1 MIYNKL
7 IAFFSIL
14 ILFIVFIYIF
24 LYGHY
29 SNCKTFVDHI
39 YFCIN
44 SITFTGHGDIVPITQ
59 ISKLATSAFVL
70 LIFYIVLLT

>member
-14 ILFIVFIYIF
+14 ILFTVFIYIF

-29 SNCKTFVDHI
+29 SNCKTFVDHT

-59 ISKLATSAFVL
+59 IAKLLTSVFVL